1 MLGDKYGSPIISY
14 KAHASVQ
21 MKSHGVLTQ
30 AVDMKGCEQIW
41 DLFWRE
47 NQLDLIDWM
56 LGGGKKETRL
66 IIWGQVGR

>member
-14 KAHASVQ
+14 EAHASVQ
-21 MKSHGVLTQ
+21 MKSHGGPTQ
-30 AVDMKGCEQIW
+30 AVDTKGCEQIW

-56 LGGGKKETRL
+56 LGVEKKK
-66 IIWGQVGR
+66 QD